1 MSRAHEQRRV
11 VALRTARSVPACGI
25 TDSGLLMTPSHRLI
39 ACTLIVGS
47 IAAAA
52 HAASPMPV
60 PRGPSPNEVAIA
72 AKCKAASFARHPAGR
87 MATTMRDFEIKRC
100 IKNGGVLY

>member
-1 MSRAHEQRRV
+1 VSRAHKRRRV

-39 ACTLIVGS
+39 TCTLIVGS

-60 PRGPSPNEVAIA
+60 PRGPSPN
-72 AKCKAASFARHPAGR
+72 
-87 MATTMRDFEIKRC
+87 
-100 IKNGGVLY
+100 